1 MSEFRTPPYARQ
13 FRAIDFLF
21 ANEQELTGKTEEWH
35 AASAPDQCRA

>member
-35 AASAPDQCRA
+35 AASALDQCRA